1 MVYSRCFQEI
11 RGTNGNKGLLGRS
24 HGGSHGRTEAIL
36 NMHVCLACNHF
47 LVFHKTGGANEPC
60 YLCPPK
66 GCLVE
71 GCQCAEY
78 KGVMLSDR
86 PHEEHRSMNMVWG
99 TWGSV
104 IFSTDEDRTFVSG
117 GEPQVERAGVRL
129 RPGA

>member
-1 MVYSRCFQEI
+1 MANSRCSREI

-24 HGGSHGRTEAIL
+24 QDGSYALSEAIL

-47 LVFHKTGGANEPC
+47 LVFHKPGGAKEPC

-66 GCLVE
+66 RCLVG
-71 GCQCAEY
+71 GCRCTEY
-78 KGVMLSDR
+78 KGVMLTDR
-86 PHEEHRSMNMVWG
+86 PHDEHRSVTMVWG

-104 IFSTDEDRTFVSG
+104 NFSTDEDRTFVSG
-117 GEPQVERAGVRL
+117 AEPPVERSGVRL